1 MPRKET
7 LVGIE
12 IGTSK
17 ICVTVGEGREDGSV
31 RVLGIGETPSRGV
44 RKGEIVDFDTAMHC
58 VHDALADAEEKSG
71 QAVETVWVAVTGSHI
86 QSFNSRGATRIP
98 PDRGEIDESD
108 LRDVEINAKEVN
120 IPPENTFLHT
130 MIQRYYVDGQ
140 EGVLNPVGMLG
151 HRLEGDFHI
160 IHGVT
165 TRIQN
170 TIRCIRECGVDVE
183 DVVVNSLASSEML
196 ADQNHKELGALVID
210 IGGGV
215 TDYMLFQ
222 DGSVADSG
230 VLAVGG
236 DHVTNDISIG
246 LRIPITKA
254 ERVKIEEGSVSLADV
269 LPSDMISLKNDPGFS
284 GRDIQRQM
292 LNTIIHA
299 RMREL
304 FEQVQKKLDP
314 VMPLDLL
321 GAGVIITGGCS
332 KLDGLSQLAEEVFGV
347 PVSVTRPHALTGPT
361 SAFESPEYSTAIGLL
376 RYAHSVQQTAP
387 AGGFLEN
394 IGSRIG
400 QLFRG
405 LRL

>member
-1 MPRKET
+1 MAKRDT

-31 RVLGIGETPSRGV
+31 QILGIGETPSRGV
-44 RKGEIVDFDTAMHC
+44 RKGEIVDFNTAMHC
-58 VHDALADAEEKSG
+58 VNDALADAEEKSG
-71 QAVETVWVAVTGSHI
+71 MAIETVWVAVTGSHI
-86 QSFNSRGATRIP
+86 QSFNSRGGIRISP
-98 PDRGEIDESD
+98 EREEIDETD

-120 IPPENTFLHT
+120 IPPENTFIHT
-130 MIQRYYVDGQ
+130 MIQRYYIDGQ

-170 TIRCIRECGVDVE
+170 TLRCIREAGVDIE
-183 DVVVNSLASSEML
+183 DVVVNSLCSSQML
-196 ADQNHKELGALVID
+196 IDQNHKNLGSLVID
-210 IGGGV
+210 IGGGT
-215 TDYMLFQ
+215 TDYMLFH

-254 ERVKIEEGSVSLADV
+254 EKLKREEGSVSFEDV
-269 LPSDMISLKNDPGFS
+269 LPSDMISLKSDTGFS

-304 FEQVQKKLDP
+304 FEQIRKKLDETL
-314 VMPLDLL
+314 PLDLL
-321 GAGVIITGGCS
+321 GGGIILTGGSS
-332 KLDGLSQLAEEVFGV
+332 KLDGLTGLAEEVFGV
-347 PVSVTRPHALTGPT
+347 PVSLTKPQSVTGPT
-361 SAFESPEYSTAIGLL
+361 SAFESPEYSTPIGLL
-376 RYAHSVQQTAP
+376 RYAHSIQSSAP
-387 AGGFLEN
+387 EEGFLDG

-400 QLFRG
+400 KLFRG
-405 LRL
+405 LRV